1 MIASEIKISR
11 ALFDAAIFDLDGVV
25 TRTAKVHAAA
35 WKEMFDEFLHDHAE
49 RSGEPFEPFDIDEDY
64 LRHVDGKP
72 RYDGVRGFLSSR
84 DIDLPWGEPDDP
96 PGKETVCGLGNRK
109 NRRFREMLAERG
121 AERYE
126 STVTFIRRLRDAGIA
141 TGVISAS
148 KNCREVLGAAGV
160 ADLFDVRVD
169 GVDAERMALRGK
181 PEPDIFLEAARSLGA
196 SPARTVVVEDSL
208 AGVEAGRRGS
218 FGLVIGVDR
227 ADQAARLAWFADV
240 VIADL
245 KEISM
250 EEVSEQVSTDD
261 LPRALEHVKQMSE
274 RLQGRKV
281 VVFLDYDGTLT
292 PIVERPELA
301 ILSKE
306 MRQAL
311 RDLGGK
317 CTLAIISGRDLAD
330 VQDLVGIDGILYAG
344 SHGFDISGPEG
355 HLEYQ
360 QGRAFLP
367 SLDRAER
374 SLRERLETISGC
386 QVERKHFAIAVH
398 FRRVDDA
405 EVPAVE
411 TAVDEV
417 LAAHEDLRKTG
428 GKMIFELRP
437 DIEWDKG
444 KAITWILQQLG
455 LDGEDVLPFYLG
467 DDLTDEDA
475 FRELR
480 EKGITILVRDESRP
494 TLAHYAVEN
503 PEEVRLFLHMLVKS
517 LTERSS

>member
-1 MIASEIKISR
+1 
-11 ALFDAAIFDLDGVV
+11 
-25 TRTAKVHAAA
+25 
-35 WKEMFDEFLHDHAE
+35 
-49 RSGEPFEPFDIDEDY
+49 
-64 LRHVDGKP
+64 VDGKP
-72 RYDGVRGFLSSR
+72 RYDGVRDFLSSR
-84 DIDLPWGEPDDP
+84 DIELPRGDIDDP
-96 PGKETVCGLGNRK
+96 PEKETVCGPGNRK
-109 NRRFREMLAERG
+109 NRLFREMLAERG

-126 STVTFIRRLRDAGIA
+126 STVTFVRRLREAGIA

-148 KNCREVLGAAGV
+148 KNCREVLEAAGV

-169 GVDAERMALRGK
+169 GADAERLAIRGK
-181 PEPDIFLEAARSLGA
+181 PEPDIFLEAARRLGV
-196 SPARTVVVEDSL
+196 SPARTVVVEDAL
-208 AGVEAGRRGS
+208 AGVQAGRRGN

-227 ADQAARLAWFADV
+227 APRLARFADV
-240 VIADL
+240 VITDL
-245 KEISM
+245 KELSM
-250 EEVSEQVSTDD
+250 EGVSEQTLTED
-261 LPRALEHVKQMSE
+261 LPLALEHVKDMGE
-274 RLQGRKV
+274 RIQGRKV

-301 ILSKE
+301 RLSEE

-311 RDLGGK
+311 RDLAGK

-330 VQDLVGIDGILYAG
+330 VRDLVDIDGILYAG

-355 HLEYQ
+355 HMEYQ
-360 QGRAFLP
+360 QGRSYLP
-367 SLDRAER
+367 SLDRAEQ
-374 SLRERLETISGC
+374 SLRERLENISGS

-405 EVPAVE
+405 DVPAVE
-411 TAVDEV
+411 TAVDKV

-428 GKMIFELRP
+428 GKKIFELRP
-437 DIEWDKG
+437 DIDWDKG
-444 KAITWILQQLG
+444 KAIAWILQQLD

-480 EKGITILVRDESRP
+480 EKGITILVKDENRP

-503 PEEVRLFLHMLVKS
+503 PEQVRLFLHMLAKFS
-517 LTERSS
+517 PKGHHEP